1 VRPSPGS
8 KPIREATEVAFIDS
22 VERHGGCTLD
32 DFIFQS
38 GDRER
43 PQLPIGLRYVRPA
56 RRLRSISSP
65 VNPSVQ
71 ILDPGFE
78 IRFVVRPRYAIHA
91 GGGFALERVERRPE
105 RAR

>member
-1 VRPSPGS
+1 
-8 KPIREATEVAFIDS
+8 
-22 VERHGGCTLD
+22 
-32 DFIFQS
+32 
-38 GDRER
+38 
-43 PQLPIGLRYVRPA
+43 
-56 RRLRSISSP
+56 